1 MLWFSVNLRVLSP
14 DSCTKSLQTHST
26 KIHQLQWEILTVQG
40 MRLHYWTV
48 PLIPDLTL
56 VIIQWVIELELSVTT
71 IQVSDFVLFYCAF
84 VYCYLNGIYR
94 NSFCAFFF
102 NSFPYGIGSL
112 SIVEGCKVAS
122 WCVDITFC
130 CLFSLKKIPNP
141 DTLFWYLI
149 NHDNE
154 RQAFDNNLCL
164 NDNSGLT
171 KWEFESYFFIV
182 RY

>member
-1 MLWFSVNLRVLSP
+1 MIQMLWFSVNLRVSSQ

-84 VYCYLNGIYR
+84 VYCYLIGMYQTPFMHIFFTAFLIMLMVLDLYTLLKVVWQPVDVKILHLL
-94 NSFCAFFF
+94 SF
-102 NSFPYGIGSL
+102 
-112 SIVEGCKVAS
+112 
-122 WCVDITFC
+122 
-130 CLFSLKKIPNP
+130 
-141 DTLFWYLI
+141 
-149 NHDNE
+149 
-154 RQAFDNNLCL
+154 
-164 NDNSGLT
+164 
-171 KWEFESYFFIV
+171 
-182 RY
+182 